1 MQLINDNNILILRPS
16 DIIKRFQSDFDVTN
30 LKGFIKYF
38 NFDTH
43 ESVLTSSLIL
53 FIDDDGNTAILKNR
67 YGKAQI

>member
-1 MQLINDNNILILRPS
+1 MTQIENMDVLILRPS
-16 DIIKRFQSDFDVTN
+16 DIIERFQSEFDVTN